1 MKKKKLPNNL
11 GPYVILQDEEKLLEN
26 FIIDGSREKIWIIDY
41 DIKIFNLLKSMKIF
55 PKYVIYNI
63 MEDWIKFNKEK
74 NIIILVC
81 KYFEGGITNFEIIN
95 NQNIDEKIAKEN
107 FQHLKEALDLDIIKT
122 NGLLEKVKKEP
133 YLNWEDLIINE
144 IIKENQ

>member
-55 PKYVIYNI
+55 PKYMIYNI

-81 KYFEGGITNFEIIN
+81 KYFEGGITNFEIRN
-95 NQNIDEKIAKEN
+95 NQNINEKIAKEN

>member
-26 FIIDGSREKIWIIDY
+26 FIIDGSRGKIWIIDY

-55 PKYVIYNI
+55 PKDMVYNI
-63 MEDWIKFNKEK
+63 MEDWTKFYKEK

-81 KYFEGGITNFEIIN
+81 KYFEGGITHFEIIN
-95 NQNIDEKIAKEN
+95 NQNINEKIAKEN
-107 FQHLKEALDLDIIKT
+107 FQHLKEALNLDIIKT

>member
-11 GPYVILQDEEKLLEN
+11 GPYLIYQDKIKLLEN

-41 DIKIFNLLKSMKIF
+41 DIKIFNLLKSIEIF
-55 PKYVIYNI
+55 PKYMIYNI
-63 MEDWIKFNKEK
+63 MENWIKFNKEK

-81 KYFEGGITNFEIIN
+81 KYFKGGITNFEIIN
-95 NQNIDEKIAKEN
+95 NQNIDEKIAKDN
-107 FQHLKEALDLDIIKT
+107 FQYLKEALDLDIIKT

>member
-11 GPYVILQDEEKLLEN
+11 RSYVILQDEEKLLEN
-26 FIIDGSREKIWIIDY
+26 FIIDGSRGKIWIIDY

-55 PKYVIYNI
+55 PKYMIYNI

-81 KYFEGGITNFEIIN
+81 KYFEGSITNFEIIN
-95 NQNIDEKIAKEN
+95 NQNINEKIAKEN
-107 FQHLKEALDLDIIKT
+107 FQHLKEALSLDIIKT
-122 NGLLEKVKKEP
+122 NGLLEKVKKKP

>member
-11 GPYVILQDEEKLLEN
+11 GPYVILQDEKKLLEN
-26 FIIDGSREKIWIIDY
+26 FIIDGSRGKIWIIDY

-55 PKYVIYNI
+55 PKYMIYNI
-63 MEDWIKFNKEK
+63 MEDWIKFNKKK

-81 KYFEGGITNFEIIN
+81 KYFEGDITNFEIIN
-95 NQNIDEKIAKEN
+95 NQNINEIIAKEN
-107 FQHLKEALDLDIIKT
+107 FQHLKEALDLGIIKT